1 MRNIGWIIMEFNVKG
16 VFFRGGSKA
25 DEETTNIDG
34 TFR

>member
-1 MRNIGWIIMEFNVKG
+1 MEFNVKG

-25 DEETTNIDG
+25 DEETTNIGGILRKDAR